1 MIDASRIG
9 RVGGLAVAL
18 GIGSA
23 MVGAPAIGWAAPETG
38 PATVSSESSSSGPA
52 ERTMRPFTG
61 KKTAAGCETC
71 RTSVRKARPPAPP
84 RPAVREPDDTAE
96 RHDDT
101 DTLRERTRTVTENED
116 PATEPTPSITAST
129 EPDPG
134 STPLQPVRTA
144 SARPAILAGLTEA
157 VSNLFGLTARA
168 GAGGELPADSPAD
181 WALLAWARRGA
192 VTDPDS
198 AQLTSVVSES
208 TGAVGKKALGVAVSD
223 TKIYVADSG
232 SNTVSVVDR
241 ATGAVRTIPVVGT
254 PRAVVISPDGSR
266 AYVSGYKGVSVI
278 DTGTDTVLSKV
289 AINGGYSYGI
299 AISGDGRRLYVSNAG
314 NNTVSVIDATPAVPT
329 VIATVKVG
337 SAPRTL
343 AVSADGASVYVAN
356 WNAKSVSVISTATNT
371 NVGTI
376 KVGANPFG
384 VAAGADGM
392 VYVANYGSNSVSV
405 INPVTSVVT
414 ATIAVGSRP
423 QSVAVSADGTVL
435 YVAEGRDTV
444 KLIAT
449 ATRTVLTTIAIDKA
463 PETDWHQLALSPDGR
478 QLVVTD
484 MADKLVRVLT
494 LARPNGAPVAGT
506 PTVGLPDPD
515 TGVVTGSLNV
525 TDPDGDVL
533 TYTVTTPPRS
543 GTVVVDA
550 SGTYTFT
557 PGSVT
562 GPMTFAVAVSDGRVA
577 TDTTVTVQAAPPVDS
592 TGALQAMFDNLRPG
606 DTLTLE
612 ARTYRY
618 SGVLYVRVP
627 GVTVNGNGA
636 TLAATDDL
644 TAQLQILADGV
655 TVHDLTMSSPL
666 IESRSPISTIYIA
679 SDHVTIRDVT
689 IDGSAGAGV
698 YLTGAGY
705 FDLDNVR
712 VIRSLADGI
721 HMTNGSHDGVIN
733 NAYTEW
739 TGDDGIAVVSY
750 RSDGVVSKN
759 IVINNPV
766 VNGTT
771 WGRGVTVVGGENI
784 TYHNVTIANT
794 DAAGVY
800 IATEPSYDTYSV
812 AEVQILGGTLVN
824 CNTNPEVVHGG
835 VLLWAGN
842 PDTSISDVRI
852 AGLTVSDTPGSATW
866 ILGLIKENGA
876 TLHHIALD
884 TITLHQ
890 GLSMMPSYTNA
901 PSGDYSLNQVLLNGI
916 GLQVL

>member
-1 MIDASRIG
+1 M
-9 RVGGLAVAL
+9 AL

-23 MVGAPAIGWAAPETG
+23 MVGAPGMAWADPETG
-38 PATVSSESSSSGPA
+38 TAGASSESRSV
-52 ERTMRPFTG
+52 ERTMKPFAG
-61 KKTAAGCETC
+61 RKAAAGCDTC
-71 RTSVRKARPPAPP
+71 RMSARQGRPAAPS
-84 RPAVREPDDTAE
+84 RPAVREVRGTAEPDD
-96 RHDDT
+96 DI
-101 DTLRERTRTVTENED
+101 DTLQPSVRNATEKSD
-116 PATEPTPSITAST
+116 PATEATTGAAESVNLEPTPPSSQPIRAS
-129 EPDPG
+129 
-134 STPLQPVRTA
+134 
-144 SARPAILAGLTEA
+144 SARPTILTTLTKA
-157 VSNLFGLTARA
+157 VSNLFRSTTRA
-168 GAGGELPADSPAD
+168 GTGGQLPADSPAD
-181 WALLAWARRGA
+181 WALLAWARRTA
-192 VTDPDS
+192 DTDTQS
-198 AQLTSVVSES
+198 AELTSVVSET
-208 TGAVGKKALGVAVSD
+208 TGTVGKKALGVAVSD
-223 TKIYVADSG
+223 TKIYVANSG

-241 ATGAVRTIPVVGT
+241 ASGAVHTIPVVGT

-266 AYVSGYKGVSVI
+266 AYVSGYQGVSVI
-278 DTGTDTVLSKV
+278 DTGTDTVLTRV
-289 AINGGYSYGI
+289 VTNGGYSYGI
-299 AISGDGRRLYVSNAG
+299 AISGDGRRLYVGNAG
-314 NNTVSVIDATPAVPT
+314 NNTVSVIDTTPTLPT

-343 AVSADGASVYVAN
+343 AVSADGTGVYVAN
-356 WNAKSVSVISTATNT
+356 WNAGTVSVISTASNT

-392 VYVANYGSNSVSV
+392 VYVANYGSNNVSV
-405 INPVTSVVT
+405 IDPATSAVA
-414 ATIAVGSRP
+414 ATIAVGARP
-423 QSVAVSADGTVL
+423 QSVAVSADGAVL

-449 ATRTVLTTIAIDKA
+449 ATRAVITTLAIDKA
-463 PETDWHQLALSPDGR
+463 PETDWHQLALSPDGH

-484 MADKLVRVLT
+484 MADKVVRVLT
-494 LARPNGAPVAGT
+494 LGRPNGAPVAGT

-525 TDPDGDVL
+525 TDPDGDPL
-533 TYTVTTPPRS
+533 SYTVTTAPRS
-543 GTVVVDA
+543 GTVVVDG

-557 PGSVT
+557 PGPVAGS
-562 GPMTFAVAVSDGRVA
+562 MTFTVAVSDGRAA
-577 TDTTVTVQAAPPVDS
+577 TSTTVTVAATPPVDS
-592 TGALQAMFDNLRPG
+592 TTALQALFDNLKPG

-612 ARTYRY
+612 TRTYRY
-618 SGVLYVRVP
+618 SGVLYIRVP
-627 GVTVNGNGA
+627 GVTIDGNGA

-666 IESRSPISTIYIA
+666 IESRSPISTVYIA
-679 SDHVTIRDVT
+679 ADHVTIRDLT

-705 FDLDNVR
+705 FELDNVR

-721 HMTNGSHDGVIN
+721 HMTNGSHDGVVN

-750 RSDGVVSKN
+750 RSDGVISKN

-784 TYHNVTIANT
+784 TYNNVTIANT

-812 AEVQILGGTLVN
+812 TDVRVVGGTLIN

-842 PDTSISDVRI
+842 PNTSISAVTI
-852 AGLTVSDTPGSATW
+852 AGLTVTDTPGTATW
-866 ILGLIKENGA
+866 ILGLIAENGA
-876 TLHHIALD
+876 TLRDISFD
-884 TITLHQ
+884 TLTLEQ
-890 GLSMMPSYTNA
+890 DGPLMPSYTNVS
-901 PSGDYSLNQVLLNGI
+901 SGGYSLNHVLLNGI
-916 GLQVL
+916 ALQTL